1 MPANF
6 PPVKHNGWKGACGR
20 TSAGSLERMVQVRET
35 AAGAPAVSF
44 RSRRENPVCP
54 SARLSRFMRERTFC
68 PGSSARLCRLV
79 RQELRR
85 HRPGRGLYAVVFDV
99 MVESV
104 PPPLWIQ
111 APLGRGRSPAA
122 RPDRSCAGR
131 RRVSGGLS
139 SLSARVSA
147 PPRSRSLLPED
158 SGSV

>member
-20 TSAGSLERMVQVRET
+20 TSAGSLERMVQVRDGGRGARCLVPFT
-35 AAGAPAVSF
+35 AGK
-44 RSRRENPVCP
+44 SRVP
-54 SARLSRFMRERTFC
+54 SARPSRFMRERTFC

-111 APLGRGRSPAA
+111 ASLGRGRSPAA

-131 RRVSGGLS
+131 RRVSGALS
-139 SLSARVSA
+139 SLSARASA

-158 SGSV
+158 AGSV